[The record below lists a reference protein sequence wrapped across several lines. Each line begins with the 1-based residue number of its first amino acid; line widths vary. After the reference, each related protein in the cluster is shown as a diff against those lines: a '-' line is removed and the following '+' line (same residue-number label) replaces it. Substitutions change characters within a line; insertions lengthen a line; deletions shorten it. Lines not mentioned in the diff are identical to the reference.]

1 MALPERG
8 GLRGRL
14 LLFGCLAALLVSG
27 AGGWVLRQNVHAT
40 LLRGL
45 EQRLHERAER
55 IAASLLAAP
64 DGGLVPERSRNS
76 DDFGR
81 IFSGWY
87 WQLEGAGAE
96 QRSRSLWDSRLTLAD
111 ASPANAAQPS
121 SGLTALLAP
130 GTPLC
135 SLRGPRD
142 EALLGIA
149 LPVEAGGQ
157 RATLHVYGP
166 AAETEAELARL
177 DRILLL
183 TQALLILALV
193 IATLAQVRLG
203 LAPLRRLRTAL
214 SAVRDGNTE
223 RLGSGYG
230 PELDPLAAEIDE
242 VLARN
247 ARIVARARGH
257 AADLSHALK
266 KPLALLGGE
275 ASAGGSELVRGQVAA
290 MSRLID
296 RHLARA
302 GSGAG
307 ELRRVAV
314 APRIAHL
321 VALMQRLH
329 RERELEWQQAVPE
342 QLHWRCEPT
351 DLEEM
356 LGNLLDNAGKWARS
370 TVAVDATAAAGELR
384 IRIAD
389 DGPGLDDAQLEQ
401 ASRRGLRFD
410 ENIEGSG
417 LGLAIARDI
426 AETYGGRL
434 ELGRSKLGGLEAV
447 LVLPV

>member
-27 AGGWVLRQNVHAT
+27 AGGWVLRQNIHAT

-45 EQRLHERAER
+45 EQRLDERAER

-64 DGGLVPERSRNS
+64 GGSGLVPERSRNNDEFS
-76 DDFGR
+76 R

-87 WQLEGAGAE
+87 WQLEGAGPE
-96 QRSRSLWDSRLTLAD
+96 QRSRSLWDSRLTPAD
-111 ASPANAAQPS
+111 ASAPS
-121 SGLTALLAP
+121 SSLASLLAP
-130 GTPLC
+130 GTPLR
-135 SLRGPRD
+135 SLRGPRG
-142 EALLGIA
+142 EALLGLA
-149 LPVEAGGQ
+149 VPVEAGGQ
-157 RATLHVYGP
+157 RAMLHVYGP

-203 LAPLRRLRTAL
+203 LAPLRRLRAAL
-214 SAVRDGNTE
+214 AAVRDGSAE

-230 PELDPLAAEIDE
+230 PELDPLAEEMDE

-247 ARIVARARGH
+247 ARVVARARGH

-275 ASAGGSELVRGQVAA
+275 ATADGSELLRGQVAA

-329 RERELEWQQAVPE
+329 RERGLDWQQTVPA

-370 TVAVDATAAAGELR
+370 TVRVDAEAAAGELR

-389 DGPGLDDAQLEQ
+389 DGPGLDDTQLEQ

-410 ENIEGSG
+410 ENTEGSG

-434 ELGRSKLGGLEAV
+434 ELGRGTLGGLEAV